1 LVERD
6 KTILIGKRMLDYAF
20 NQFLEQKPWG
30 NLLLISYEDGR
41 VLGDAERDVI
51 FQLVLELLRESKVL
65 LIHPMK
71 CVYDYYIKSLEDI
84 KKLSTR
90 DEGFV
95 YTEPYNPW
103 SLQQEFLT
111 LLKNSKEGIK
121 ICVLYPDEST
131 FSFLATVPSHIE
143 VKMLISSGKKELKDE
158 KKLTTAVLEKTIAG
172 KRIEI
177 RRNLEIHMRFIISDN
192 KKVLFS
198 SADLRDNQL
207 KRENYYKFP

>member
-1 LVERD
+1 MTTTL
-6 KTILIGKRMLDYAF
+6 
-20 NQFLEQKPWG
+20 
-30 NLLLISYEDGR
+30 
-41 VLGDAERDVI
+41 
-51 FQLVLELLRESKVL
+51 
-65 LIHPMK
+65 
-71 CVYDYYIKSLEDI
+71 KSLEDI
-84 KKLSTR
+84 KELSTR

-111 LLKNSKEGIK
+111 LLKNSKESIK
-121 ICVLYPDEST
+121 ICVPYPDEST

-143 VKMLISSGKKELKDE
+143 VKMLISSGKKELKDK

-198 SADLRDNQL
+198 SADLRDDQL
-207 KRENYYKFP
+207 KRKYQYGFWTNNEEIVRKTVEYFENLWKDSAQVNLYEELKE